1 MWNEVFMTYLNSPSY
16 TLYNKKSRLPFGCL
30 LLYYFVCIKESFQGF
45 SFYFP
50 QIKNA
55 QPLGLSI

>member
-30 LLYYFVCIKESFQGF
+30 LLYYFTCIKVAFQGL
-45 SFYFP
+45 
-50 QIKNA
+50 
-55 QPLGLSI
+55 PLYATKKMPNLAVEH